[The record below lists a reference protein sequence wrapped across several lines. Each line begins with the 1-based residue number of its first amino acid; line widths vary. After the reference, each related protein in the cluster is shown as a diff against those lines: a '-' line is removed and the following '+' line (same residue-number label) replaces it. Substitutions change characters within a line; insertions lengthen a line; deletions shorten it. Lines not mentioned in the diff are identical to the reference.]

1 MAEDSAGGENVM
13 STFVPEKK
21 ADLTSIEDLAQ
32 ILHSL
37 LSPPASNESHEALSS
52 GDPQVQEIEEALD
65 APGRTVFIFGDV
77 AGGKTP
83 RLPGEPVGADT
94 IGPNAPFSLVLK
106 AGEGR
111 KEDTVVVI
119 DEFDETTAE
128 ADRTRFAEFIK
139 QIEERRLPIRFVLC
153 GVSES
158 VKKLLGAHES
168 SYHCLEDMD
177 LTRTSPDA
185 RFEIIET
192 SPKGLSKGSPHY
204 VHLVSEKLFWEMF
217 NDPTFARSLI

>member
-1 MAEDSAGGENVM
+1 MSA
-13 STFVPEKK
+13 FVPEKK

-37 LSPPASNESHEALSS
+37 LSPLASNTSQQALFS
-52 GDPQVQEIEEALD
+52 DAQIQEIEEALD
-65 APGRTVFIFGDV
+65 APGRTIFIFGDV
-77 AGGKTP
+77 AEGKTP
-83 RLPGEPVGADT
+83 RLPGGPAAADT
-94 IGPNAPFSLVLK
+94 KRRNAAFSLVLK
-106 AGEGR
+106 AGHGR
-111 KEDTVVVI
+111 KEDTLVVI

-128 ADRTRFAEFIK
+128 EDRSRFAEFIRL
-139 QIEERRLPIRFVLC
+139 IEERRLPIRFVLC

-177 LTRTSPDA
+177 LTRTGPAA
-185 RFEIIET
+185 RFEIIGV
-192 SPKGLSKGSPHY
+192 SPESLGNGSPHY
-204 VHLVSEKLFWEMF
+204 VHLVSEKLVWEMF